1 MGAWMDAWMQICT
14 HFKPAIFK
22 SHINQC
28 RLLRVCLATHCKH
41 PGPLQHVLQY
51 DMYVGGYHCCGRHQ
65 WQRRQ
70 PGGPGMS
77 SVGVPSSISLSF
89 GVASM
94 LHQNPRCSCNGSRP
108 ITSSSRLLRTRAIHK
123 LRNLWQ
129 CLHLCLR
136 EFKFWLFCWRCC
148 AVERLHDFVSQ
159 CQCSIVTHAR
169 MFHAW
174 WKKSGRLH
182 QSSILAEEHIVE

>member
-1 MGAWMDAWMQICT
+1 MRKSRATQLLHID
-14 HFKPAIFK
+14 IFS
-22 SHINQC
+22 SHQVIHTVSTRALCHMFCNTTC
-28 RLLRVCLATHCKH
+28 
-41 PGPLQHVLQY
+41 
-51 DMYVGGYHCCGRHQ
+51 HCCGRHQ

-77 SVGVPSSISLSF
+77 YVGVPSSISLSF

-108 ITSSSRLLRTRAIHK
+108 IKSSSRLLRTRAIHK

-136 EFKFWLFCWRCC
+136 DFKFWLFCWRCC

-169 MFHAW
+169 MFYAW
-174 WKKSGRLH
+174 
-182 QSSILAEEHIVE
+182 